1 MIFQDLFSLMNLRFR
16 IFDVFEEFFLI
27 YGIGEIRVEC
37 EELIYKVFEMVKII
51 LFEDYVGR
59 FLYMF
64 FGGQR
69 QCVVIVCVLIL
80 NLIFIVVDEL
90 VLMFDV
96 LICVEVFEFMKEFKE
111 KIGVIYFYIMYDM
124 LIVRYFVDWMVV
136 MYFGRIVE
144 MGLVEK
150 VIDNLFYLYIRVL
163 LVVVFELKLERRNVI
178 KELLIKGEVLSVV
191 NILLG
196 CCFYLRCIYV
206 QKGFCDV
213 KQLQFIEY
221 EYNCFVECYFVG
233 KY

>member
-1 MIFQDLFSLMNLRFR
+1 
-16 IFDVFEEFFLI
+16 
-27 YGIGEIRVEC
+27 
-37 EELIYKVFEMVKII
+37 
-51 LFEDYVGR
+51 
-59 FLYMF
+59 
-64 FGGQR
+64 
-69 QCVVIVCVLIL
+69 
-80 NLIFIVVDEL
+80 
-90 VLMFDV
+90 MFDV

-206 QKGFCDV
+206 
-213 KQLQFIEY
+213 
-221 EYNCFVECYFVG
+221 
-233 KY
+233 